1 MILFLGD
8 SFTWGQGLHYYH
20 LVENEG
26 WSWDDCRN
34 FLESK
39 KRFES
44 LGFKADEFRRKNS
57 FPYLV
62 SKELNEPMI
71 TPHFEN
77 GGDNYKIFR
86 HLDNVNM
93 YVTVN
98 NISRVIV
105 QFSAPTRGIPKD
117 DKTDNIHDLIKNQI
131 ITVSEKCKNL
141 GLDWY
146 AFSWYKEMGDIL
158 KNEYTKHYIPILY
171 NDVEYECFEFMH
183 HIKLRDLTIQF
194 TKHID
199 DGHFNL
205 EGHQV
210 IANSIINKLKS
221 NILGF

>member
-8 SFTWGQGLHYYH
+8 SFTWGQGLHYYY

-26 WSWDDCRN
+26 WSWNDCKN
-34 FLESK
+34 FLENNN
-39 KRFES
+39 RFES
-44 LGFKADEFRRKNS
+44 LGFKADEFRRQNS

-71 TPHFEN
+71 TPRFEN
-77 GGDNYKIFR
+77 GGDNYTIYG
-86 HLDNVNM
+86 LLNNISM
-93 YVTVN
+93 YVTTTNVSK
-98 NISRVIV
+98 III
-105 QFSAPTRGIPKD
+105 QFSAPTRAIPIED
-117 DKTDNIHDLIKNQI
+117 TFDSIDQLIRTQI
-131 ITVSEKCKNL
+131 NRVSQKCEQLSIN
-141 GLDWY
+141 WY

-158 KNEYTKHYIPILY
+158 KNEYPKNYIPILY

-183 HIKLRDLTIQF
+183 HMKLRDLTIQF

-221 NILGF
+221 NV